1 MKENKKIINQ
11 AYGLQHEEIHFFREN
26 GFVKLKNVFPAEVLN
41 YYGQI
46 ITEKVI
52 ELNTMH
58 LPMDERDTYQ
68 KAFLQV
74 MNIWRESDTV
84 KEFVIGKRL
93 ARIAAELIG
102 TEGVRLYHDQA
113 LYKEP
118 SGGITPWHAD
128 QYYWPLQTEKTI
140 TVWIPLQKTPLE
152 MGPVAFAA
160 KSHQFSLGR
169 DLPIS
174 NESEITLQKA
184 LKEKNFDHI
193 IEPFELGDVS
203 FHYGWTF
210 HNAAENNT
218 HKPRRV
224 MTIIYM
230 DDKMRLKEPAND
242 NQKNDWESWC
252 PGVEIGELIAT
263 EINPVIYSNTN
274 AYHVSD

>member
-1 MKENKKIINQ
+1 MKEYKKIIDQ
-11 AYGLQHEEIHFFREN
+11 SYELQDEEILFFREN
-26 GFVKLKNVFPAEVLN
+26 GFIKLKNILPAKVLD

-46 ITEKVI
+46 ITQKVI

-74 MNIWRESDTV
+74 MNIWRENDTV

-93 ARIAAELIG
+93 AQIATELLG
-102 TEGVRLYHDQA
+102 TKGVRLYHDQA

-118 SGGITPWHAD
+118 AGGITPWHAD
-128 QYYWPLQTEKTI
+128 QYYWPLQSEKTI

-160 KSHQFSLGR
+160 GSHKFSVGR
-169 DLPIS
+169 DLAIS
-174 NESEITLQKA
+174 DESEIILQKA
-184 LKEKNFDHI
+184 FKEMNFDHR
-193 IEPFELGDVS
+193 IEPFDLGDVS

-210 HNAAENNT
+210 HHAESNNT
-218 HKPRRV
+218 NIPRRV

-230 DDKMRLKEPAND
+230 DNQMRLKEPVND

-252 PGVEIGELIAT
+252 PGAIIGEVIDT
-263 EINPVIYSNTN
+263 EINPIL
-274 AYHVSD
+274 YHC